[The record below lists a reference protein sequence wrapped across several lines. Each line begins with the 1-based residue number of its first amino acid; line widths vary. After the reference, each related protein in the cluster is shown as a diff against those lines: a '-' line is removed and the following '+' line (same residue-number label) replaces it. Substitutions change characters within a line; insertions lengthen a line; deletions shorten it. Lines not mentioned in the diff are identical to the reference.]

1 MVENVKYPY
10 RRFLIFSAV
19 CRAVVRCCPA
29 SSSYPCHDCTTM
41 IVCIVYQLY
50 QYTNTVSV
58 FMCEK
63 YHIPIFHTIQYIIY
77 HIATY
82 HILCITF
89 FYFISCTISCVL
101 LSLTNTIITIC
112 ILLSSLLSYLY
123 TIIILQHSCHQ
134 TASYYNMVTLYIFS
148 TLLYIVLTL
157 LSVILYVQSFI
168 YFIVSMVYTR

>member
-10 RRFLIFSAV
+10 RRFLIFSVV
-19 CRAVVRCCPA
+19 CRAVVLALPA
-29 SSSYPCHDCTTM
+29 AYSYLCHGCTT
-41 IVCIVYQLY
+41 VLVYAVYYLY

-123 TIIILQHSCHQ
+123 TIISLQHSCHQ

-148 TLLYIVLTL
+148 TLVYTVLTL
-157 LSVILYVQSFI
+157 FL
-168 YFIVSMVYTR
+168 IVYIA

>member
-19 CRAVVRCCPA
+19 RLAVVLALPA
-29 SSSYPCHDCTTM
+29 SYSYLCHSYTTAL
-41 IVCIVYQLY
+41 VCIVYYLY

-58 FMCEK
+58 FMCEI
-63 YHIPIFHTIQYIIY
+63 YHVPIFHTIQYIIY
-77 HIATY
+77 HITKY
-82 HILCITF
+82 YILCITS
-89 FYFISCTISCVL
+89 FYFISCTIYCAL

-123 TIIILQHSCHQ
+123 TIISLQHSCHQ

-148 TLLYIVLTL
+148 TLVYTVLTL
-157 LSVILYVQSFI
+157 FL
-168 YFIVSMVYTR
+168 IVYIA